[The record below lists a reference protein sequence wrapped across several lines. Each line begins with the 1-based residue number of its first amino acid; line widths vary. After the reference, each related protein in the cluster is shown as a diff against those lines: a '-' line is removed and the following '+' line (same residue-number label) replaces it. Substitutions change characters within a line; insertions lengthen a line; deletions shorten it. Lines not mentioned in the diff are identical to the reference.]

1 MNKLNYLF
9 ALIFCMT
16 FCFSF
21 GQGTT
26 KTKAEQLEIG
36 VRFNDNNFFIDA
48 VVPFKKASRLHP
60 SVAIGDGGAMLATY
74 LDWTI
79 SLNQADRLGFYYGVG
94 PELYFYNDFNIG
106 VAGDFGIEY
115 TFKAPI
121 TIGLDWRPGFVFA
134 PYDFHTGNWG
144 LIVRYRF

>member
-1 MNKLNYLF
+1 
-9 ALIFCMT
+9 MT
-16 FCFSF
+16 FGFSF

-26 KTKAEQLEIG
+26 KTKANQLEIG
-36 VRFNDNNFFIDA
+36 ARFNDNHFYVDA
-48 VVPFKKASRLHP
+48 VIPFKKASRLHP
-60 SVAIGDGGAMLATY
+60 SVAIGNGGAMVATY

-79 SLNQADRLGFYYGVG
+79 ALNEANGLGFYYGLG

-115 TFKAPI
+115 AFKAPI
-121 TIGLDWRPGFVFA
+121 TIGFDWRPGFVFS

-144 LIVRYRF
+144 FIVRYRFN